1 MSAGSSAPRVGEE
14 LRSTLAVSVIW
25 AVVACVVRL
34 GRNVGVI
41 VLRRNSDVHFVPGDT
56 ARHGYEEPV
65 EGIGILTSQ
74 KLTSP
79 DYGIFGT
86 CEIQSG
92 SRKWEPRHC
101 LKHQAPLSSKY
112 WSHIILDECE
122 QGCRCITARV
132 LHA

>member
-1 MSAGSSAPRVGEE
+1 MLSQD
-14 LRSTLAVSVIW
+14 T
-25 AVVACVVRL
+25 
-34 GRNVGVI
+34 
-41 VLRRNSDVHFVPGDT
+41 LRRHK
-56 ARHGYEEPV
+56 YEEPV

-74 KLTSP
+74 KLTSL

-92 SRKWEPRHC
+92 PRKWEPRHC
-101 LKHQAPLSSKY
+101 LKHQAPPSSEH
-112 WSHIILDECE
+112 WSHNVLGECE